1 MYTLFYNVRLN
12 NQDLRTKLVY
22 FQTKEKLLE
31 FLDKEKA
38 KYIVSSVVAYDIDH
52 NKMEIA

>member
-1 MYTLFYNVRLN
+1 MYTLFYNVQLW

-22 FQTKEKLLE
+22 FQTKERLVK
-31 FLDKEKA
+31 FLDEEKA
-38 KYIVSSVVAYDIDH
+38 KYVVSSVVAYDIEH

>member
-1 MYTLFYNVRLN
+1 MYTLFYNVQHW

-22 FQTKEKLLE
+22 FQTKERLVK
-31 FLDKEKA
+31 FLDEEKA
-38 KYIVSSVVAYDIDH
+38 KYVVSSVVAYDIEH